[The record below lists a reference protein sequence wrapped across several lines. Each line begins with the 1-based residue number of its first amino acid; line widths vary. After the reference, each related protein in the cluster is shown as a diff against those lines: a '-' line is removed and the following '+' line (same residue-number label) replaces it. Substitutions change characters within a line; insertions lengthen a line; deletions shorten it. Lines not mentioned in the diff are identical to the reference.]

1 MNIGIIGVGGV
12 GGYFGGKLAKRF
24 ENSKDNHIYFLARGE
39 HFKEIKKNGLTL
51 IMNGKDTIKCRPY
64 LISDDL
70 NDFPMLDVCLIC
82 VKGYDLKNVLEN
94 LKLCTNEK
102 TEIVALLNGID
113 IPDRIHSVIPKA
125 LVYPSCVY
133 VATHIKSPGVVQQ
146 NGGDAKIITGQASSN
161 KSEVNKPKFL
171 NLFDEADINYEYTEK
186 NYEAIWEKYMFV
198 GSYSIVAAYYDKT
211 LGEIN
216 DDPNLVK
223 KVEDIANLTLNIA
236 HKEGIDLPESMP
248 KDIIKKAEALPYDT
262 KTSFQRDFE
271 SKVKPVEK
279 ETFIDAL
286 IILAEKYNLNAS
298 CVLDVINR

>member
-161 KSEVNKPKFL
+161 KSEVNKPRFL
-171 NLFDEADINYEYTEK
+171 KLFDEADINYEYTEK